1 MASRCRRQLH
11 EAGTEGERSQHHT
24 PLRGLA
30 DGCVRTPVPE
40 APQLPRPGHP
50 YTPPSRRSPVGR
62 AVGSRTVSDGTA
74 SHSQKTGRLPDTHS
88 TAVRRAQL
96 DAACDEKETPRRDDN
111 DPVLVIVPRR
121 NIETWLAFL
130 GGTTVDEDTKYRK
143 LKREGDCVAQAD
155 ALFRMCHE
163 VQRLDEGAPPSLRE
177 ACEEYPKLRR

>member
-1 MASRCRRQLH
+1 MSGVSITLLCEDLQTDVFVRRFLKHRNFRGRDIRTLPLPGGRQSG
-11 EAGTEGERSQHHT
+11 EQWVRERYPTE
-24 PLRGLA
+24 LRA
-30 DGCVRTPVPE
+30 I
-40 APQLPRPGHP
+40 
-50 YTPPSRRSPVGR
+50 RRKQDVYLIVVTD
-62 AVGSRTVSDGTA
+62 A
-74 SHSQKTGRLPDTHS
+74 DTHS